1 MTLKEKERLMIKIQ
15 KRILRFEILT
25 SHLLSNYKI
34 NFIGSLT
41 FALHKRTLAAH
52 FLKIQAIKT
61 NG

>member
-41 FALHKRTLAAH
+41 FALHKRT
-52 FLKIQAIKT
+52 
-61 NG
+61 